1 MSAYQTIVQEI
12 HNCTLCTLSQKRTM
26 AVPGEGSLK
35 AKILFV
41 GEGPGYYE
49 DQQGRLFV
57 GRAGRLLDEM
67 LASIDLN
74 RDQVYITNMIKCRA
88 PNNRDPLPAE
98 LKACKP
104 YLERQLK
111 IIRPKLVVTLGRYS
125 LANFFP
131 DLTIG
136 KARGKPINLED
147 FIIYPVY
154 HPAAALRNGR
164 MRAVLEEDFGRLPAI
179 LDLEQIQFGQET
191 GTNVQQLSLL

>member
-49 DQQGRLFV
+49 DQQGRPFV